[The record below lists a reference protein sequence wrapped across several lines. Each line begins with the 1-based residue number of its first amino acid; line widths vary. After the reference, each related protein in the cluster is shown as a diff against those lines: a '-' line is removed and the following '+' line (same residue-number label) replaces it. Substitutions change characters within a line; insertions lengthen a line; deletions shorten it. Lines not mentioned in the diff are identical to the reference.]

1 MKVKKAIAYTTA
13 KIAKSMAVKS
23 CGAASVWGSYQPDE
37 SKAAK
42 IIKEMR
48 K

>member
-1 MKVKKAIAYTTA
+1 MKAKEMIANAVA
-13 KIAKSMAVKS
+13 KIAKAMAVKS

-42 IIKEMR
+42 ILNK
-48 K
+48 

>member
-1 MKVKKAIAYTTA
+1 MKAERVVASVLA
-13 KIAKSMAVKS
+13 KVFRAMAVKS
-23 CGAASVWGSYQPDE
+23 CGSASVWGSYQPDE

-42 IIKEMR
+42 ILK

>member
-1 MKVKKAIAYTTA
+1 MKAKEIIAKTTA
-13 KIAKSMAVKS
+13 KIAKSMAVKA

-37 SKAAK
+37 AKVAK
-42 IIKEMR
+42 ILK